1 MVDDMDANEFQKQY
15 AEGER
20 NFFRVNLSR
29 ANLSRVNLS
38 EANLDS
44 ADLTE
49 ANLSE
54 ANLSNTSLRLAKLSK
69 ADISGTNLSGA
80 NLHQADLN
88 EALYDERTQFPND
101 FDLGK
106 ANLRSRSQTPIIPP
120 DPEINAPSSESDL
133 PTIAPATTNP
143 ETTSPDS
150 GLINQLS
157 KKRLTKSVINKQ
169 RIKKGFIFFVISIL
183 ALVGVIVLQPL
194 FSKLL
199 KNNENSPLILNPRIS
214 SGDKILIEK
223 EGEGNESFKFLK
235 QSGVKAIAEGKYN
248 EAIGYL
254 ERAIIESNNSPETLI
269 YLNNAKIR
277 KQPAKVIAV
286 VAPIINEDRPD
297 EALEILRG
305 VASAQ
310 YESNQQMGT
319 TPIKVVIAN
328 DNNKEEVAKQVA
340 SAFVQAPEILGVV
353 GHWASQVSL
362 AAKDIYNS
370 GKLVAISPVSTAV
383 ELSNSSSYFFRTV
396 PSDSVAAKKLAT
408 YMVTKLNLKRAAVFF
423 NSQSTYSKSLKK
435 EFTDALSQEGG
446 EVSDTFDLYDSGFN
460 AQDNVEKSI
469 RRKAEVVFLAPN
481 TKLLKEALDIAKA
494 NDNRLPLL
502 GGDDV
507 YGYKTLQ
514 DGGTTIEGMVVAI
527 AWDIGDGTS
536 TSADFRNLSI
546 KLWGNGNVNWRTAMS
561 YDGAKALIA
570 AIQFQSEPTRIGVQQ
585 FLSSQDLFT
594 IGASGKIQFQ
604 KSGDRIKPPIQ
615 LVKVVQA
622 KVPTNGKTE
631 YKFVP
636 VK

>member
-15 AEGER
+15 AKGER
-20 NFFRVNLSR
+20 NFFQVNLSG
-29 ANLSRVNLS
+29 ANLSGINLS
-38 EANLDS
+38 DANLDS
-44 ADLTE
+44 ADLTG

-54 ANLSNTSLRLAKLSK
+54 ANLSHVNLRLANLSQADLRGTDLSK
-69 ADISGTNLSGA
+69 ATLA
-80 NLHQADLN
+80 NAALH
-88 EALYDERTQFPND
+88 EALYDEKTKFPD
-101 FDLGK
+101 KFDPVA
-106 ANLRSRSQTPIIPP
+106 ANLQLASKTPIIP
-120 DPEINAPSSESDL
+120 DV
-133 PTIAPATTNP
+133 PTPPYSGSTNKLTIKKSLQP
-143 ETTSPDS
+143 NMSRK
-150 GLINQLS
+150 IS
-157 KKRLTKSVINKQ
+157 KKYLIPVIAAILTLAAVIMANLLPQ
-169 RIKKGFIFFVISIL
+169 W
-183 ALVGVIVLQPL
+183 
-194 FSKLL
+194 FSKDPI
-199 KNNENSPLILNPRIS
+199 SPSNLSLTLNPRIS

-223 EGEGNESFKFLK
+223 EGEKNESFKFLK

-254 ERAIIESNNSPETLI
+254 ERAIIESKNSPETLI

-286 VAPIINEDRPD
+286 VAPIIRGEDAD

-310 YESNQQMGT
+310 YESNQQIGT

-340 SAFVQAPEILGVV
+340 SAFIQAPEILGVV

-370 GKLVAISPVSTAV
+370 GKLVTISPVSTAV

-396 PSDSVAAKKLAT
+396 PNDSVAAKKLAT
-408 YMVTKLNLKRAAVFF
+408 YMVTKLNLKRAAIFF
-423 NSQSTYSKSLKK
+423 NSQSTYSQSLKK

-446 EVSDTFDLYDSGFN
+446 EVSDTFDLYNSSFN
-460 AQDNVEKSI
+460 AQDNVEKAI
-469 RRKAEVVFLAPN
+469 RRKAEVVLLAPN
-481 TKLLKEALDIAKA
+481 TKLLKEALDVAKA
-494 NDNRLPLL
+494 NENRLPLL

-514 DGGTTIEGMVVAI
+514 DGGGAIEGMVVAI

-561 YDGAKALIA
+561 YDAAKALIA

-585 FLSSQDLFT
+585 FLYSQELFT
-594 IGASGKIQFQ
+594 IGASGKIQFE
-604 KSGDRIKPPIQ
+604 KSGDRLKAPIQ
-615 LVKVVQA
+615 LVKVVKA
-622 KVPTNGKTE
+622 KVPTTGKAE
-631 YKFVP
+631 YDFVP